1 MSKSQTSQKKRLG
14 ETLLDANLIS
24 ETQIEIALREQA
36 QAPQKRIGAIFVSKG
51 WIRQET
57 VDFFADEWQQILNQ
71 PRKNSHKQLG
81 YYLQKAALLDE
92 QEIKLLIEEQKQG
105 SLWIRLGALATLRGF
120 LHQSTVDFFLEHLF
134 PEYAADSSFI
144 KAKNKV
150 SVQGGS

>member
-1 MSKSQTSQKKRLG
+1 MVMSKPKTSQKKRLG

-36 QAPQKRIGAIFVSKG
+36 QAPQKRIGDILVSKG

-57 VDFFADEWQQILNQ
+57 VDFFADEWQEILNQ
-71 PRKNSHKQLG
+71 QERKSSKQLG

-92 QEIKLLIEEQKQG
+92 KELRMLIEEQKQG
-105 SLWIRLGALATLRGF
+105 SLWIRLGALASLKGF
-120 LHQSTVDFFLEHLF
+120 LHQSTIDFFLEHLF

-144 KAKNKV
+144 KAKNRN
-150 SVQGGS
+150 SR